1 MQAKTEQNGR
11 ERRAERTGR
20 WLAVVEE
27 SQGRG
32 DRVLAESLE
41 WAYEDRDAAQAAA
54 LELARTHTMPGP
66 LSPQARIITRDGDDC
81 YRVYVQGR
89 TSIFH
94 FTVRVLQIAQIRA
107 R

>member
-1 MQAKTEQNGR
+1 MRARTEHDGR
-11 ERRAERTGR
+11 ERRTERTGR

-32 DRVLAESLE
+32 GRVLPETLE
-41 WAYEDRDAAQAAA
+41 WTYEDRDEAQAAA

-66 LSPQARIITRDGDDC
+66 LSPQGRIITRDGDDC

-89 TSIFH
+89 TSVFH
-94 FTVRVLQIAQIRA
+94 FTVRVLQVAQIRA